1 MTRAR
6 IPSLA
11 VLIAGIVVGCGGLAP
26 SASLP
31 APTTASVD
39 LPIAADW
46 SAEPVDPVDPVAYR
60 AAAAAAG
67 LTIGDRTVWTRTAE
81 EHWLPAEPIEPI
93 DRVGIVAW
101 HRGLVGWTFG
111 PVITTSPDGVAWT
124 QTAPGPPEQTPTVLA
139 TVLDRLLLFGEGAR
153 TPAGAWASVDGATWT
168 TIDDAPLGIA
178 ATADLPRGGLVAVG
192 AVRGNALVTTTRDGV
207 DWSPAGAPADDAGG
221 ITLSGVATQGSSIV
235 AIGDVAA
242 TNGAWLTRDGRTW
255 ARTLSLDD
263 PSVVLAS
270 VTAVPGGYL
279 IAGQRDHGA
288 MVWLSGDG
296 TSWRAVRLPGDGLP
310 DQAAIARV
318 VGHQVIVFG
327 YRTKD
332 EGNGG
337 DSRVDYRVWSLD
349 LPA

>member
-6 IPSLA
+6 TPSLA
-11 VLIAGIVVGCGGLAP
+11 VLIAGIVVGCGGSAP

-153 TPAGAWASVDGATWT
+153 TPAGAWTTGCTSVYRN
-168 TIDDAPLGIA
+168 
-178 ATADLPRGGLVAVG
+178 TADRAFRNGLRPGASALTQRRRAPPTRCARAIPSKPSRPR
-192 AVRGNALVTTTRDGV
+192 RSHCMRIPRP
-207 DWSPAGAPADDAGG
+207 SP
-221 ITLSGVATQGSSIV
+221 
-235 AIGDVAA
+235 
-242 TNGAWLTRDGRTW
+242 W
-255 ARTLSLDD
+255 
-263 PSVVLAS
+263 
-270 VTAVPGGYL
+270 
-279 IAGQRDHGA
+279 
-288 MVWLSGDG
+288 
-296 TSWRAVRLPGDGLP
+296 
-310 DQAAIARV
+310 
-318 VGHQVIVFG
+318 
-327 YRTKD
+327 
-332 EGNGG
+332 
-337 DSRVDYRVWSLD
+337 
-349 LPA
+349 